1 VIGGFLT
8 IVLAGIVALALLAK
22 IVRVPYPVVF
32 VVGGLVLALI
42 PGVPTIELDPNL
54 VFLLFLPPL
63 IFGDG
68 WTSDAR
74 LLARFRR
81 PILSLSIGLVIGT
94 SVAVAYLVHW
104 MIGVPLAVGFAL
116 GGILAPTDAVATG
129 AITQI
134 VPLPRRLVAVID
146 GESLIND
153 ASGLVVYRFAIVAI
167 ATGAFSLLTAAF
179 QFVYVVV
186 VGILVGLVGAWA
198 LAKLMKL
205 IRRKGLSDPLI
216 AASVSLITPFAVY
229 VPADALH
236 ASGVLA
242 VLACALAM
250 SQIPSLFDPES
261 RLQTASV
268 WTLLIFTFNGAAFAL
283 IGLQLRSIVHAL
295 ARYSLWTLIG
305 WTLALTAALVVVRFA
320 WAWVA
325 LYLPYRLSPRAR
337 EGTLTWQAVTIVA
350 LTGLRGIVS
359 LAAALAI
366 PTVTA
371 GGVAFPDRDLVL
383 FLTFGV
389 VLVTLVGGSLV
400 LPPVLAWLGPQLH
413 NDGPEQARAMA
424 RARHEAAQA
433 ARARLRELE
442 PTLTSSVDWEI
453 AGRLEGEYDQRLA
466 LLEASPDGDAAR
478 TENVELATERRLR
491 REAYAAERGALE
503 RLRRSGTIG
512 ADVFRDIEWE
522 IDLADSSLG

>member
-1 VIGGFLT
+1 MIGGFLT

-81 PILSLSIGLVIGT
+81 PILSLSIGLVICT

-129 AITQI
+129 AITEL

-167 ATGAFSLLTAAF
+167 ATGAFSLLTATI

-186 VGILVGLVGAWA
+186 AGILVGLAGAWTI
-198 LAKLMKL
+198 AKLMKL

-216 AASVSLITPFAVY
+216 VASISLITPFAVY
-229 VPADALH
+229 VPADAIH

-242 VLACALAM
+242 VLTAALAM
-250 SQIPSLFDPES
+250 SQIPTLFDPES

-268 WTLLIFTFNGAAFAL
+268 WTLLIFTFNGAAFVL

-295 ARYSLWTLIG
+295 ARYSLWTLIA
-305 WTLALTAALVVVRFA
+305 WTLVLTVALVLVRFV
-320 WAWVA
+320 WAWLA
-325 LYLPYRLSPRAR
+325 LYLPYRLFPRQR
-337 EGTLTWQAVTIVA
+337 EGTLSWQGVTVVA

-400 LPPVLAWLGPQLH
+400 LPPLLAWLGPHLQG
-413 NDGPEQARAMA
+413 DGAEQARAIALA
-424 RARHEAAQA
+424 RRESAQA
-433 ARARLRELE
+433 ARDRLRELE
-442 PTLTSSVDWEI
+442 STLTSPAQWEI
-453 AGRLEGEYDQRLA
+453 AGRIEAEYDQRLA
-466 LLEASPDGDAAR
+466 LTGVSPEDVVAQGEDG
-478 TENVELATERRLR
+478 EHATERRLR
-491 REAYAAERGALE
+491 REAFAAERSALE
-503 RLRRSGTIG
+503 GLRRRGAIG
-512 ADVFRDIEWE
+512 ADVYRDIEWE